1 MLELFQA
8 QCKEFYFLK
17 VLPAS
22 FVTTETTNKTFQNS
36 YGTDRYTLIEQ
47 LDDFTNHMLSSDS
60 GNSTLIWNIMKHN
73 RAQWSIKIIG
83 A

>member
-1 MLELFQA
+1 MQGIIIV
-8 QCKEFYFLK
+8 K

-22 FVTTETTNKTFQNS
+22 FITTETANKTFQNF

-47 LDDFTNHMLSSDS
+47 SDDLTNHMFIFSDL

-73 RAQWSIKIIG
+73 RAQ
-83 A
+83 